1 MKTPLL
7 IDTHAHINF
16 NGYKED
22 GDKIIKRALEHGVWV
37 INVGAQYSSSVRAV
51 KYANKYDQGVYAMVG
66 LHPSHVYKNTK
77 YQPDEWERGEQK
89 EFEEFDQGK
98 YRKLLEDKKTVALGE
113 IGLDY
118 HDQIT
123 DQEKEKQRQVFLE
136 QLELAQQMNKP
147 VAIHCRKAYEDL
159 IDLLMMFNS
168 GCASCPQACA
178 STGLRGVVHCF
189 VGRWAQAE
197 KLLDIGFHISFT
209 GLITYANDY
218 DKVIEKMPLEKILIE
233 TDSPYLTPKP
243 HRGKRNEPS
252 YVKYVA
258 QRIAQIKKIKFEKT
272 AQQTTQNARELF
284 GI

>member
-1 MKTPLL
+1 MKKPLL

-16 NGYKED
+16 NGYKDD
-22 GDKIIKRALEHGVWV
+22 GGKIINRALEHGVWV

-51 KYANKYDQGVYAMVG
+51 KYANKYEQGVYAIVG
-66 LHPSHVYKNTK
+66 LHPSHVISNEN
-77 YQPDEWERGEQK
+77 PDSEDVGKR
-89 EFEEFDQGK
+89 EFEEFNQGK

-118 HDQIT
+118 YDKIT
-123 DQEKEKQRQVFLE
+123 DQEKEKQQQAFLE

-159 IDLLMMFNS
+159 IGLLTMFNS
-168 GCASCPQACA
+168 GCASCPHACA
-178 STGLRGVVHCF
+178 PAGLKGVVHCF

-197 KLLDIGFHISFT
+197 KLLAMDFYLSFT
-209 GLITYANDY
+209 GLITYVHDY
-218 DKVIEKMPLEKILIE
+218 DKVIEKAPLENILIE
-233 TDSPYLTPKP
+233 TDSPYLAPEP
-243 HRGKRNEPS
+243 HRGKRNEPL

-258 QRIAQIKKIKFEKT
+258 QRIAQIKKIKFAKVAE
-272 AQQTTQNARELF
+272 QTTKNAKELF